1 MNKVLIKENKVLK
14 KEKSTSLNILDCKLF
29 DQDLK
34 SLNSLPAAIF
44 SIYCKK
50 CLMVLEQRLTT
61 VNFF

>member
-44 SIYCKK
+44 SIYITEIFVCE
-50 CLMVLEQRLTT
+50 LL
-61 VNFF
+61 